1 MKNFLN
7 ILTVISISFLLN
19 GCAANF
25 ASDEILVL
33 SENQNTVS
41 ILGWGDQRVLNVA
54 DAACGKYGKS
64 ALLVKEFGGT
74 RIERSEWPFD
84 CVR

>member
-1 MKNFLN
+1 MKSFLN

-41 ILGWGDQRVLNVA
+41 ILGWGTK
-54 DAACGKYGKS
+54 GY
-64 ALLVKEFGGT
+64 
-74 RIERSEWPFD
+74 
-84 CVR
+84 